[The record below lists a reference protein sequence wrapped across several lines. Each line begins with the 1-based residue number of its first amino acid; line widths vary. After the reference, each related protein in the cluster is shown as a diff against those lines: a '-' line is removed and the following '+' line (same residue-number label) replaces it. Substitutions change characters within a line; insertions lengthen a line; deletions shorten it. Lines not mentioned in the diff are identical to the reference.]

1 MVSFVLMIIMAII
14 ELATKMPL
22 WVFMLTVA
30 IFWVGILV
38 ESLINSIRKLAV
50 GVAKAADEML
60 SKPLGILKL
69 PEK

>member
-30 IFWVGILV
+30 IFWLGILV
-38 ESLINSIRKLAV
+38 ESLINAIRKLAV
-50 GVAKAADEML
+50 GVAKAADEMG
-60 SKPLGILKL
+60 KVK
-69 PEK
+69 

>member
-30 IFWVGILV
+30 IFWLAILV
-38 ESLINSIRKLAV
+38 ESLINAIRKLAV
-50 GVAKAADEML
+50 GVAKAADEI
-60 SKPLGILKL
+60 SKV
-69 PEK
+69 E

>member
-22 WVFMLTVA
+22 WVFMVTVA

-38 ESLINSIRKLAV
+38 ESLINAIRKLAV
-50 GVAKAADEML
+50 GVAKAADEM
-60 SKPLGILKL
+60 SKVK
-69 PEK
+69 

>member
-22 WVFMLTVA
+22 WVFMITVA
-30 IFWVGILV
+30 IFWLGILV

-50 GVAKAADEML
+50 GVAKAADEI
-60 SKPLGILKL
+60 SKVK
-69 PEK
+69 

>member
-38 ESLINSIRKLAV
+38 ESLINAIRKLAV
-50 GVAKAADEML
+50 GVVKAADEM
-60 SKPLGILKL
+60 SKVK
-69 PEK
+69 

>member
-22 WVFMLTVA
+22 WVFILTVA

-38 ESLINSIRKLAV
+38 ESLINAIRKLAV
-50 GVAKAADEML
+50 GVAKAADEM
-60 SKPLGILKL
+60 SKVK
-69 PEK
+69 

>member
-22 WVFMLTVA
+22 WVFMLTVS

-38 ESLINSIRKLAV
+38 ESLINAIRKLAV
-50 GVAKAADEML
+50 GVVKAADEM
-60 SKPLGILKL
+60 SKVK
-69 PEK
+69 

>member
-22 WVFMLTVA
+22 WLFMLTVS

-38 ESLINSIRKLAV
+38 ESLINAIRKLAA
-50 GVAKAADEML
+50 GVVKAADEI
-60 SKPLGILKL
+60 SKVK
-69 PEK
+69 

>member
-38 ESLINSIRKLAV
+38 ESIINSIRKLAV
-50 GVAKAADEML
+50 GVAKAADEM
-60 SKPLGILKL
+60 SKVK
-69 PEK
+69 

>member
-38 ESLINSIRKLAV
+38 ESLINAIRKLAV
-50 GVAKAADEML
+50 GVVKAADEIN
-60 SKPLGILKL
+60 KVK
-69 PEK
+69 

>member
-38 ESLINSIRKLAV
+38 ESLINAIRKLAA
-50 GVAKAADEML
+50 GVVKAADEM
-60 SKPLGILKL
+60 SKVK
-69 PEK
+69 

>member
-30 IFWVGILV
+30 IFWLGILV
-38 ESLINSIRKLAV
+38 ESIINAIRELAV
-50 GVAKAADEML
+50 GVAKAADEM
-60 SKPLGILKL
+60 SKVK
-69 PEK
+69 

>member
-22 WVFMLTVA
+22 WMFMLTVA

-38 ESLINSIRKLAV
+38 ESLINAIRKLVV
-50 GVAKAADEML
+50 GVAKAADEM
-60 SKPLGILKL
+60 SKVK
-69 PEK
+69 

>member
-14 ELATKMPL
+14 ELVTKMPL
-22 WVFMLTVA
+22 WMFMLTVA

-50 GVAKAADEML
+50 GVAKAADEM
-60 SKPLGILKL
+60 SKVK
-69 PEK
+69 

>member
-30 IFWVGILV
+30 IFWLAILV
-38 ESLINSIRKLAV
+38 ESLINAIRKLAV
-50 GVAKAADEML
+50 GVAKAADEM
-60 SKPLGILKL
+60 SKVK
-69 PEK
+69 

>member
-30 IFWVGILV
+30 IFWLAILV

-50 GVAKAADEML
+50 GVARAADEM
-60 SKPLGILKL
+60 SKVK
-69 PEK
+69 

>member
-1 MVSFVLMIIMAII
+1 MVSFVLMIIMSII

-38 ESLINSIRKLAV
+38 ESLINAIRKLAV
-50 GVAKAADEML
+50 GVAKAADEI
-60 SKPLGILKL
+60 SKV
-69 PEK
+69 E

>member
-38 ESLINSIRKLAV
+38 ESLVNSIRKLAV
-50 GVAKAADEML
+50 GVAKAADEM
-60 SKPLGILKL
+60 SKVK
-69 PEK
+69 

>member
-22 WVFMLTVA
+22 WMFMLTVA

-38 ESLINSIRKLAV
+38 ESLVNSIRKLAV
-50 GVAKAADEML
+50 GVAKAADEM
-60 SKPLGILKL
+60 SKVK
-69 PEK
+69 

>member
-14 ELATKMPL
+14 ELATKTPL

-38 ESLINSIRKLAV
+38 ESLINAIRKLAV
-50 GVAKAADEML
+50 GVVKAADEIN
-60 SKPLGILKL
+60 KVK
-69 PEK
+69 

>member
-38 ESLINSIRKLAV
+38 ESLINAIRRLAV
-50 GVAKAADEML
+50 GVAKAADEM
-60 SKPLGILKL
+60 SKVK
-69 PEK
+69 

>member
-1 MVSFVLMIIMAII
+1 MVSFALMIIMAII

-38 ESLINSIRKLAV
+38 ESLINAIRKLAV
-50 GVAKAADEML
+50 GVAKAADEM
-60 SKPLGILKL
+60 SKVK
-69 PEK
+69 

>member
-1 MVSFVLMIIMAII
+1 MVSFVLMIIIAII

-30 IFWVGILV
+30 IFWLAILV

-50 GVAKAADEML
+50 GVAKAADEM
-60 SKPLGILKL
+60 SKVK
-69 PEK
+69 

>member
-38 ESLINSIRKLAV
+38 ESFINAIRKLAV
-50 GVAKAADEML
+50 GVAKAADEM
-60 SKPLGILKL
+60 SKVK
-69 PEK
+69 